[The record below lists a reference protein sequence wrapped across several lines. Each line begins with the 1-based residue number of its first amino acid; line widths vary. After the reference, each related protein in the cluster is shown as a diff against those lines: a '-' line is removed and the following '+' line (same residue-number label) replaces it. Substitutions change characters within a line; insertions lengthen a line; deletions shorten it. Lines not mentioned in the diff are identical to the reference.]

1 MAPNPRSGWR
11 RHLTYS
17 NVMSTLAVFLV
28 LAGGT
33 ALAAGL
39 RRNSVNSRTVKD
51 NSLLSADLKDG
62 AAITGADVA
71 DGSLDGSDVAG
82 GSLKGADIG
91 DGSISGADVADGS
104 LGGAKLAKGA
114 IGAANIAPK
123 AVNSANIVDGS
134 ITGADIGVGTVTGKN
149 IDESTLS
156 QVPEAVRLE
165 GLPAAAFV
173 RNFIYENR
181 SQLQT
186 GIEIGDGTFKISQA
200 CLPGDL
206 LLSANVVEVDSGS
219 TLIESFPKDGTW
231 TARINPHG
239 TSDSFRVNAICALQ
253 AGLPTG

>member
-71 DGSLDGSDVAG
+71 DGSLDGSDVAPS
-82 GSLKGADIG
+82 SLKGADIG

-134 ITGADIGVGTVTGKN
+134 ITGADIGIGTVTGKN
-149 IDESTLS
+149 IDESTLFKVPDTARLGGS
-156 QVPEAVRLE
+156 GPEAFLSSAGVHELE
-165 GLPAAAFV
+165 SP
-173 RNFIYENR
+173 
-181 SQLQT
+181 
-186 GIEIGDGTFKISQA
+186 IGPGVDFHDGTFKTSKNCNTGEI
-200 CLPGDL
+200 
-206 LLSANVVEVDSGS
+206 LLSGGPANINPATSV
-219 TLIESFPKDGTW
+219 IEDGPVRGGW
-231 TARINPHG
+231 TVRINPHG
-239 TSDSFRVNAICALQ
+239 ANDEFSVLVRCAQ
-253 AGLPTG
+253 PAR